1 MTIKQANNIFKTKY
15 PTGEIV
21 QRGCMGGA
29 SSVATC
35 VIYKSGGKVYKYNV
49 QNYVELL
56 NRLGFKVLYKKQIEA
71 MQRDIKKME
80 KVIADG
86 GKNNIFFGGFVEL
99 SEDEKQRL
107 LNTIEEYQDSIKN
120 SIAVNG

>member
-1 MTIKQANNIFKTKY
+1 MTIKQANNIFQTKY
-15 PTGEIV
+15 PDGEII

-29 SSVATC
+29 SKVSTS
-35 VIYKSGGKVYKYNV
+35 VIYQKGGKVYSYNV

-56 NRLGFKVLYKKQIEA
+56 NRLGFKVIYKRQVEA
-71 MQRDIKKME
+71 MKREIENMKKI
-80 KVIADG
+80 IADG
-86 GKNNIFFGGFVEL
+86 GKDNIFFGGFMKL

-107 LNTIEEYQDSIKN
+107 LNTIAEYQDNIKN